1 MPLRLLGG
9 IFRMIVKQQLVNK
22 IKDYFELNVYET
34 KVWLALLSKGM
45 ASAGEVAK
53 ISGVPR
59 SRIYDVL
66 ESLERKGF
74 VILKLG
80 KPVKSIGIQPRM
92 ILEKMKNNVRK
103 KAEEKIISL
112 SNIKETEEFI
122 QLEKLYGGNKDS
134 VRRDNTSAAL
144 NGKSNISNHLKEILK
159 NTEKELIVCA
169 SVKDIKNK
177 LKIFHQTF
185 NELGKNNVKIN
196 VALSG
201 SEEIIKQI
209 EKILKMKIKKVD
221 VSAKFFIIDR
231 REILFYLNKGSSSK
245 EDSAI
250 WLNSVFF
257 SEAFATLFENSL
269 KKSQTNKV

>member
-1 MPLRLLGG
+1 
-9 IFRMIVKQQLVNK
+9 MIVKQNVMNK

-74 VILKLG
+74 AILKLG
-80 KPVKSIGIQPRM
+80 KPVKSMGVQPKM
-92 ILEKMKNNVRK
+92 IIEKMKNNVRK
-103 KAEEKIISL
+103 KAEEKLISL
-112 SNIKETEEFI
+112 SNLKETEEFM
-122 QLEKLYGGNKDS
+122 QLEKLYGGARET
-134 VRRDNTSAAL
+134 VRRDNVSAAL
-144 NGKSNISNHLKEILK
+144 NGRSNISNHLREILR
-159 NTEKELIVCA
+159 NAEKELVICA
-169 SVKDIKNK
+169 SVQDIKNK
-177 LKIFHQTF
+177 MKLFHRTFAELEKKEIKLK
-185 NELGKNNVKIN
+185 

-201 SEEIIKQI
+201 DEGTIRQVEN
-209 EKILKMKIKKVD
+209 LLKIKVKRID
-221 VSAKFFIIDR
+221 VNAKFFIVDR
-231 REILFYLNKGSSSK
+231 KEILFYLNRGSIGK

-257 SEAFATLFENSL
+257 SEAFATLFENSFKKVQL
-269 KKSQTNKV
+269 KKA